1 MNISSVRKPLKHDVA
16 AHQRSSPI
24 GLSQRGISAL
34 LRGIRKKHASS
45 SLHGSAVLEG
55 NETTIAHFG
64 EGTDMILGRG
74 EPLGI

>member
-1 MNISSVRKPLKHDVA
+1 MNISSVRSICFEYLSNMML
-16 AHQRSSPI
+16 QPI
-24 GLSQRGISAL
+24 RGLCQRGACAL
-34 LRGIRKKHASS
+34 LGGIRKKHASS

-74 EPLGI
+74 EPLGT